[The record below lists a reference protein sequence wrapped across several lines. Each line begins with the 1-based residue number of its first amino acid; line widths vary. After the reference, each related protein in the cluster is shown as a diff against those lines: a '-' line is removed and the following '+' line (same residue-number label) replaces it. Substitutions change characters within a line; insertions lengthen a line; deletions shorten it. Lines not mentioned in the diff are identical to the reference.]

1 MSSLAQPL
9 RAEGRQGR
17 YARVNDQLD
26 PSKNLKLKKNF
37 FYFAPTVHGKL
48 FYSKKRSGSK
58 SSLKSVYS
66 GTFRRLSPFPHSL
79 LTLHT
84 RRAEKGLEKRAE
96 RGSSSSFR
104 SQRQE
109 QDGTPDKLGNRN
121 FISSLLA
128 SPPPFPPM
136 LQGSKRRAG
145 GRILCEK
152 REGALNV
159 CKRDL
164 AKKGEEARWKNSQ
177 KNQQAGQE
185 DSCDTY
191 NIHIFPSNAMSDSV
205 QHSTRSRFESCTIL

>member
-9 RAEGRQGR
+9 TAEGRQGR

-26 PSKNLKLKKNF
+26 PSENLKLKKTFFTSLQRCMENF
-37 FYFAPTVHGKL
+37 FTL
-48 FYSKKRSGSK
+48 KKEVGRSRP
-58 SSLKSVYS
+58 LKSVYS

-96 RGSSSSFR
+96 RGSSSSSFR
-104 SQRQE
+104 SRRQE

-145 GRILCEK
+145 GRLLCEK

-164 AKKGEEARWKNSQ
+164 AKKRRGSEMEEFAKKSASRARRLLR
-177 KNQQAGQE
+177 
-185 DSCDTY
+185 
-191 NIHIFPSNAMSDSV
+191 HV
-205 QHSTRSRFESCTIL
+205 QHPYFSPQTQ

>member
-1 MSSLAQPL
+1 M
-9 RAEGRQGR
+9 
-17 YARVNDQLD
+17 
-26 PSKNLKLKKNF
+26 
-37 FYFAPTVHGKL
+37 HGKL

-96 RGSSSSFR
+96 RGSSFR
-104 SQRQE
+104 SRRQE

-121 FISSLLA
+121 FISPLLA

-145 GRILCEK
+145 GRILCEQ

-164 AKKGEEARWKNSQ
+164 AKKRRRSEMEEFAKKSASWARRLLRHVQNPYFSLER
-177 KNQQAGQE
+177 NE
-185 DSCDTY
+185 RFCF
-191 NIHIFPSNAMSDSV
+191 NILPTRVSKAV
-205 QHSTRSRFESCTIL
+205 LYCTRSIRRWTISEICMSPLVPPPPLF